1 MDVTLAVLADASN
14 VSREGKLNILGIFDR
29 IWTKDFPAV
38 HPVAQLVMRFECG
51 PAEFGTQKDIK
62 IVVVDADGSQVASM
76 DAKLSIGVE
85 QKQPRL
91 KMDLSLPI
99 QNMRFESPG
108 QYAISILVSGEEKAS
123 IPLAIAQ
130 RPSTSEEGQ

>member
-1 MDVTLAVLADASN
+1 
-14 VSREGKLNILGIFDR
+14 
-29 IWTKDFPAV
+29 
-38 HPVAQLVMRFECG
+38 
-51 PAEFGTQKDIK
+51 
-62 IVVVDADGSQVASM
+62 M
-76 DAKLSIGVE
+76 DAKLGIEVE

-91 KMDLSLPI
+91 KMDFSLAI

-123 IPLAIAQ
+123 IPLAVAQ